1 MRPPTKGTYEV
12 PNRSCLSVSAACLAL
27 AAVAYGSGRGYVASV
42 TAKHSPRV
50 CFPAGKL
57 GPAPQ
62 RYAPCVRI
70 RRVYEDG
77 SFTYAV
83 SDRDGTVRYSA
94 GVGALDR

>member
-1 MRPPTKGTYEV
+1 MRFRIAV
-12 PNRSCLSVSAACLAL
+12 VQLSLAACCLFAGI
-27 AAVAYGSGRGYVASV
+27 AYANRPAGIPSV
-42 TAKHSPRV
+42 PVSHSPRV
-50 CFPAGKL
+50 CFDVGKW
-57 GPAPQ
+57 GPAPD

-83 SDRDGTVRYSA
+83 SDHDGTVRYVN

>member
-1 MRPPTKGTYEV
+1 MRFRIAVVY
-12 PNRSCLSVSAACLAL
+12 LSLAACLAL
-27 AAVAYGSGRGYVASV
+27 AAVAYGNRPALIPSVSAS
-42 TAKHSPRV
+42 HSPRV
-50 CFPAGKL
+50 CFDVGKW

>member
-1 MRPPTKGTYEV
+1 MRFRIAVVY
-12 PNRSCLSVSAACLAL
+12 LSLAACLAL
-27 AAVAYGSGRGYVASV
+27 AAVAYGAGRGHVASV

-50 CFPAGKL
+50 CFPVGKW

-77 SFTYAV
+77 SFTFAV
-83 SDRDGTVRYSA
+83 SDRDGTVRYSS

>member
-1 MRPPTKGTYEV
+1 MRFRIAVVY
-12 PNRSCLSVSAACLAL
+12 LALAACLAL
-27 AAVAYGSGRGYVASV
+27 AAIAYGKGRHVASV
-42 TAKHSPRV
+42 TAAHSPRV
-50 CFPAGKL
+50 CFPMGKW
-57 GPAPQ
+57 GPAPK

-83 SDRDGTVRYSA
+83 SDRDGTVRYVN

>member
-1 MRPPTKGTYEV
+1 MRFRVAVVYLTLAACCLFAGIAYG
-12 PNRSCLSVSAACLAL
+12 NRPALIPSVSA
-27 AAVAYGSGRGYVASV
+27 S
-42 TAKHSPRV
+42 HSPRV
-50 CFPAGKL
+50 CFPAGKW

-70 RRVYEDG
+70 RGVMEDG

>member
-1 MRPPTKGTYEV
+1 MRLRIVVVYLTLAV
-12 PNRSCLSVSAACLAL
+12 CCLVAG
-27 AAVAYGSGRGYVASV
+27 VAYGKDRGHVASV
-42 TAKHSPRV
+42 PASQSPRV
-50 CFPAGKL
+50 CFDVGEW
-57 GPAPQ
+57 GPAPD

-83 SDRDGTVRYSA
+83 SDRDGTVRYVN